1 MWRLCKIEWNIKGNK
16 RSDFVAVART
26 FAVLIEVYSFF
37 GGGLSIEIIINGFSA
52 FFTLLSMDDKSM
64 VRMSEMK
71 FTHIVRLP
79 LKLSK
84 CSIFDVMDTH
94 TLTHT
99 RARALNFAIWR
110 CHRFVGRYSCDF
122 YIYWFG
128 SLYWIQTTILR
139 NGIHFWNAYS
149 KTVGNLSIHSANFG
163 HYYDLASTLISLW
176 SFSMGNTL
184 SYRVFLLLEDCHS
197 NCICVRVEFMLR
209 KRFPAIFICHKY
221 IVSKHRQLEYQCQCI
236 VPLFFGSWSLL
247 IWRLLFLT
255 LVFVRNTLPT
265 SNSSRKQIVNNS
277 LRMLFDENGV
287 PIHVRV
293 CAKIQS
299 KRGDKD
305 YRNRTKEWTKK
316 KT

>member
-1 MWRLCKIEWNIKGNK
+1 MIWLLLWYHCGHFRWERL
-16 RSDFVAVART
+16 F
-26 FAVLIEVYSFF
+26 
-37 GGGLSIEIIINGFSA
+37 
-52 FFTLLSMDDKSM
+52 
-64 VRMSEMK
+64 
-71 FTHIVRLP
+71 
-79 LKLSK
+79 
-84 CSIFDVMDTH
+84 H
-94 TLTHT
+94 TEFL
-99 RARALNFAIWR
+99 
-110 CHRFVGRYSCDF
+110 
-122 YIYWFG
+122 
-128 SLYWIQTTILR
+128 
-139 NGIHFWNAYS
+139 
-149 KTVGNLSIHSANFG
+149 
-163 HYYDLASTLISLW
+163 
-176 SFSMGNTL
+176 
-184 SYRVFLLLEDCHS
+184 LLLEDCHS
-197 NCICVRVEFMLR
+197 NYICVRVEFMLR